1 VVREWRVVLDEYPD
15 KVMVAEAWIP
25 SWERLAKY
33 VRPDEYHQTFD
44 FEFLRAPWEA
54 ESVRAAISAS
64 ITATKSVGSIPTWV
78 LSNHDVIRHV
88 TRYGLRKGVDMRE
101 WLLKG
106 GEGDFDPMLGVHR
119 ARAAALLMLALPG
132 SVYLYQG
139 EELGLPEV
147 NDLPEAVIEDPV
159 WERSGHT
166 EKGRDGCR
174 VPLPWTP
181 DGPSFGFGA
190 NGSWLP
196 QPEIWAEMSA
206 AGQEG
211 LPGSTLELYREAIS
225 LRRDHLL
232 GDEQLEWLD
241 LGEDVIAFRR
251 GGGVACVVNYG
262 ANPVRLPDGEVILA
276 SDEIEL
282 GRLPGNVAVWL
293 RPS

>member
-1 VVREWRVVLDEYPD
+1 
-15 KVMVAEAWIP
+15 
-25 SWERLAKY
+25 
-33 VRPDEYHQTFD
+33 
-44 FEFLRAPWEA
+44 
-54 ESVRAAISAS
+54 
-64 ITATKSVGSIPTWV
+64 
-78 LSNHDVIRHV
+78 
-88 TRYGLRKGVDMRE
+88 
-101 WLLKG
+101 
-106 GEGDFDPMLGVHR
+106 
-119 ARAAALLMLALPG
+119 MLALPG